1 MKLAP
6 LLPLLAALAGGCSL
20 APQPVAVNE
29 ALPPAEREMDY
40 LLRSLESLHP
50 DPFGRVGE
58 DEFRSLCAAAAARF
72 DPTDP
77 AAWHLELRRLVA
89 LVADSHTR
97 VEGLGPFE
105 STASPVLLQR
115 FPDGWWII
123 GAFRGFQD
131 LVGCRVLA
139 FDGQPIEAVLDQM
152 RPYLS
157 FENEASFQEFAPG
170 FLRRPAFLHAIGAIA
185 SRDAVSLDLEALDG
199 SRRTVKLRS
208 RRDGYSYG
216 THLIEPEMEEPWR
229 MRHPELVYWQA
240 FPADDVLYIRYA
252 ACRADPERPIAD
264 FAGEVDRALR
274 EAQPR
279 TAIIDLRGNGGG
291 DSSVLG
297 PVIRLFERG
306 GPGSGLKL
314 VALTDAGTFS
324 SGLLNAWQLRERA
337 GAELA
342 GEPSA
347 QRPNCFGE
355 ILSFTL
361 PVSRTRISCST
372 RVFRIVPGDPEQMA
386 VDRPIPLAG
395 ADWFRGR
402 DPVLSHYLESAGGGA
417 PGQSWRSSVSQPR

>member
-1 MKLAP
+1 MRFAP
-6 LLPLLAALAGGCSL
+6 CLLLTALAVGACATS
-20 APQPVAVNE
+20 PEQVFVNE
-29 ALPPAEREMDY
+29 ALPAAEREMDF

-58 DEFRSLCAAAAARF
+58 DEFRSLCAAAVERF

-77 AAWHLELRRLVA
+77 AAWHLELRQLVA

-97 VEGLGPFE
+97 IEGLGPFE
-105 STASPVLLQR
+105 GSVTPFLLQP

-123 GAFRGFQD
+123 GAFRGFQE

-139 FDGQPIEAVLDQM
+139 FDGQPIEAVLEQL

-157 FENEASFQEFAPG
+157 YENEASFREFAPN
-170 FLRRPAFLHAIGAIA
+170 FLRHPSFLHAIGITS
-185 SRDAVSLDLEALDG
+185 SRDSILLEVKDLSG
-199 SRRTVKLRS
+199 NQRS
-208 RRDGYSYG
+208 VRVPARRDDYGYG
-216 THLIEPEMEEPWR
+216 THLIEPDEEEPWR
-229 MRHPELVYWQA
+229 LRHPDLIYWQG
-240 FPADDVLYIRYA
+240 FPVKDVLYIRYT
-252 ACRADPERPIAD
+252 ACRNDPAQPIAD
-264 FAGEVDRALR
+264 FADEVDRALR
-274 EAQPR
+274 AMQPR

-291 DSSVLG
+291 DSSILA

-306 GPGSGLKL
+306 GPGSDLHL

-355 ILSFTL
+355 IVSFIL
-361 PVSRTRISCST
+361 PVSGTKISCST
-372 RVFRIVPGDPEQMA
+372 KIFRIVPGNPEQME
-386 VDRPIPLAG
+386 VDVAIPLQG

-402 DPVLSHYLESAGGGA
+402 DPVLSHFLAE
-417 PGQSWRSSVSQPR
+417 